1 MARIFRMLSKGAL
14 SQEVDPQS
22 NYKHSSM
29 DTGQELDTRCG
40 NIQDSNY
47 MIQEGRW
54 LEKETRQELLGGSR
68 QSWREGSVAQSPAWL
83 LGTRAAQQ
91 EGRLQLF
98 QHPSAPQAQP

>member
-1 MARIFRMLSKGAL
+1 MFFFPPTTGREGKSRSLSRVVKEMARIFRMLYKGAL

-22 NYKHSSM
+22 NYKHGSM

-68 QSWREGSVAQSPAWL
+68 Q
-83 LGTRAAQQ
+83 
-91 EGRLQLF
+91 
-98 QHPSAPQAQP
+98 